1 MKQKLFE
8 KMTSYELPPEL
19 WEIVMSHFHSCYKKP
34 LHYTA
39 IMECKHFARRRG
51 INIDWNLSPLANR
64 NKYSVFD
71 SFYIWI
77 VLNNWVYW
85 EFGDMTLKPS
95 LTMKRGSAKGYIKK
109 EFEKIW
115 HEYAINSNE
124 DNLLS
129 RISY

>member
-1 MKQKLFE
+1 MV
-8 KMTSYELPPEL
+8 SYELPPEL
-19 WEIVMSHFHSCYKKP
+19 WEIVMTHFHSCYKKP
-34 LHYTA
+34 LHYIA
-39 IMECKHFARRRG
+39 IMECKYFARRRG
-51 INIDWNLSPLANR
+51 INIDWNLSPIAYR

-85 EFGDMTLKPS
+85 EVGDMILKPS
-95 LTMKRGSAKGYIKK
+95 LTMKRGTARGYIKR

-115 HEYAINSNE
+115 QEYANNSNE

-129 RISY
+129 RIHY